1 MLFKALTIT
10 KVKVKITIL
19 KLNFN
24 CYEKHIL
31 THLSLVIRTV
41 LAYIVFTHYNSPFT
55 VYIRHRYHK
64 MHIGY
69 NIGYTGCVY
78 IYIYT
83 YTLSLSSLSLYI
95 YILIS
100 IFFPVNTSKQKN
112 LKQVAFVNHCIR
124 QSWIALII
132 FCLKKIFIMF
142 HL

>member
-10 KVKVKITIL
+10 KVKVKITKL

-24 CYEKHIL
+24 CYKKHIL
-31 THLSLVIRTV
+31 THLSLVITTV

-69 NIGYTGCVY
+69 NIGYSGYVCVY

-83 YTLSLSSLSLYI
+83 LSLFSLSLSLYI
-95 YILIS
+95 S
-100 IFFPVNTSKQKN
+100 
-112 LKQVAFVNHCIR
+112 
-124 QSWIALII
+124 
-132 FCLKKIFIMF
+132 
-142 HL
+142 